1 MCDSYQKQ
9 SEIVKDL
16 IPNEIQWAVI
26 LFFPRQLSTI
36 IMIQSSNPTQYF
48 YLINLLSP
56 NIVREGGVFPPS
68 IPDITS
74 NFQQA
79 VDK

>member
-26 LFFPRQLSTI
+26 LSLPRQLATI